1 MEIFKK
7 ILYSHPLKKYL
18 IFFVSFFLI
27 NNLISHAS
35 QNKTYLKQGREKDHD
50 LEKIYFKNSIPF
62 SKYDNFESQLKIF
75 FGIHSIPLDN
85 SYYPDITIINDSDNI
100 REIYKSKLNHMTIN
114 KNNYIIY
121 KCIVFWIE
129 LIFILFP
136 KGNDFLFKNLK
147 KNSSFGTQCILHKV
161 PPKNNIIG
169 LQMLKLKLKPIKTA
183 ENRRKYIFLVF
194 SAFFIFVL
202 IFVLIDRLL
211 EKVGL

>member
-121 KCIVFWIE
+121 KWIVFWIE
-129 LIFILFP
+129 F
-136 KGNDFLFKNLK
+136 
-147 KNSSFGTQCILHKV
+147 
-161 PPKNNIIG
+161 NI
-169 LQMLKLKLKPIKTA
+169 
-183 ENRRKYIFLVF
+183 
-194 SAFFIFVL
+194 
-202 IFVLIDRLL
+202 
-211 EKVGL
+211 